1 MTISEAFDAA
11 RTMTTA
17 ELQRHAALLYGRDP
31 DGHPK
36 HGWQKWLAS
45 RLPGKSG
52 TPISRET
59 IRLWMRADEV
69 PEWAA
74 SMIRAMAS
82 IAPPPGSS
90 SAEDRDD
97 ACREAIE
104 PEMTRIR
111 DLAISVG
118 WHPAEV
124 ATAVLALTIDEIR
137 DNAGDA
143 TAETLLTAALES
155 IGGDR

>member
-1 MTISEAFDAA
+1 M
-11 RTMTTA
+11 TMTAA
-17 ELQRHAALLYGRDP
+17 ELERHAALLYGRDI
-31 DGHPK
+31 DGTPK

-74 SMIRAMAS
+74 SMIRAMAA

-90 SAEDRDD
+90 DDMDRDEE
-97 ACREAIE
+97 CRHAIE
-104 PEMTRIR
+104 PELTRIR
-111 DLAISVG
+111 DLAVSVG
-118 WHPAEV
+118 WHPAEIV
-124 ATAVLALTIDEIR
+124 TAILALTVDEIR
-137 DNAGDA
+137 DNAGDDAA
-143 TAETLLTAALES
+143 TSILIAAINDIES
-155 IGGDR
+155 DD